1 SGLDAGYWYTNL
13 RQTVRFETAVRSLLA
28 DGFDGFIEVSG
39 HPVLTAA
46 VEQTAEQVPD
56 ASDVVVLGTLRRDED
71 EQRRL
76 LMSLGEA
83 FVAGLPVDW
92 SAVLPADAAPVDDL
106 PTYAFQRERYWLHA
120 TPARPGTGEAQSDH
134 AERQFWQALD
144 SGDHTALGDA
154 LGVADSAQVGD
165 VISLLTPWRRHNRRL
180 SASDGWRYRIGWHP
194 VATDDATR
202 LTGTWLL
209 VAPSGRPDDALLAGV
224 EDALTRSGAEVVRL
238 SADVNLDRA
247 GLARRL
253 AALDTPEPSGVL
265 SLLAHDEAR
274 HPEHPELAVGVTA
287 TLTLLQALGDAG
299 IDAPLWCTTRGA
311 TRVPG
316 TDGETSPEQAQAW
329 GLGLVAG
336 LEHPE
341 RWGGLV
347 DLPETPDEQAVRH
360 LARVVAGLNGED
372 QVAVRRAGV
381 FARRLL
387 RAMPPKARHA
397 TAWRPRGT
405 VLVTGGTGAVGSHVA
420 RWLAANGAEHLVLI
434 SRSGRSTAD
443 SEELEAELAA
453 LGARTTI
460 EACDVTDRA
469 ALADLVD
476 RVASEESPIRAV
488 IHAAGA
494 VSSIPVADTRIENL
508 AEVISAKVVGATH
521 LDGLFQDG
529 DTLDAFILFS
539 SGAGIWGGS
548 GQAAYAAANAHL
560 DALAH
565 SRRAKGLPAVAM
577 AWGMWNGG
585 GMAGGDVAGWMR
597 SRGLRAMAPETAVA
611 VLGDTALAHET
622 SVVVADID
630 WQRFAPQFTAA
641 RPSALLSA
649 LPEAQEALERGD
661 TAGPAAAVA
670 TQAPDS
676 ALRTSLIG
684 LSEAEQHAMV
694 LDLVRARAAEVLGHG
709 TFDAISPDKAFR
721 DFGFDSLTAVQL
733 RNRLNAVTGL
743 RLPTTVVFDHP
754 TPMALARF
762 VRAEVLGVPEA
773 AAELVPVAAGVLGS
787 AAEDPIAVVGMGC
800 RFPGGV
806 VSPEDLWRL
815 VVSGGDAVSGFPE
828 DRGWDLEGLF
838 DPDPDAVGKSYVR
851 EGGFLHAAGE
861 FDAGFFGISPREAL
875 AMDPQQRLLLETSWE
890 AFERAGIDPASLRGS
905 QTGVFIGAMTQDY
918 GPRLHQGTAET
929 EGYILTGTTGSVTS
943 GRLSYTFGLEGPAVT
958 MDTGCSSSL
967 VALHLAVQAL
977 RRGECSLALAGGV
990 TVMPTPGPFIEFSRQ
1005 RGLAV
1010 DGRCKAFGE
1019 GADGTGWSEGVGVL
1033 VVERLS
1039 DALRAGHRV
1048 LAVVRGSAVNQDG
1061 ASNGLTAPNGPS
1073 QQRVIR
1079 QALGD
1084 ARLGVGDVDV
1094 VEAHGTGT
1102 TLGDPIE
1109 AQALLATYGQGREED
1124 RPLWLGSLKSN
1135 IGHTQAAAG
1144 VAGVIKMVMAM
1155 RQGILPRTLHI
1166 DEPSSHVDWSAGA
1179 VELLTEQRDW
1189 PETGQPRRAGVS
1201 AFGVGG
1207 TNAHV
1212 ILEQAPS
1219 GPQTEDRP
1227 AGTSGTGTVVP
1238 WVVSGKSAV
1247 ALRGQVARLR
1257 GYVAERVD
1265 VDVVGGACGL
1275 VGRSVFEHR
1284 AVVVAGDREELLAG
1298 LDAGVVAGRVVGSA
1312 GRVVLVFPGQ
1322 GSQWLG
1328 MAGGLL
1334 GSSVVFRERMVE
1346 CEAALAPFVDWSL
1359 LEVV

>member
-1 SGLDAGYWYTNL
+1 MAGGLLGSSVVFRERMVECEAALAPFVDWSLLEVVSQDDGGWLDRVDVVQPVLWAVMVSLAAVWGSCGVVPGAVVGHSQGEIAAAVVAGVLSLADGARVVALRSQVIGRLAKGGGMVSLAVSEAEARELLKGSELSVAVVNSSSAVVVAGESEALDELLVLCEGRGVRARRVPVDYASHSPQVEVVRDELLDVLGPVAPGAGEVPLYSSVTGGLVDGSGLDAGYWYTNL
-13 RQTVRFETAVRSLLA
+13 RQTVRFETAVQSLLA
-28 DGFDGFIEVSG
+28 DGFDAFVEVSG

-46 VEQTAEQVPD
+46 VEQTAEQ
-56 ASDVVVLGTLRRDED
+56 ASGGPDVVVLGTLRRDED

-83 FVAGLPVDW
+83 FTAGLPVDW
-92 SAVLPADAAPVDDL
+92 SAVLPADATPVDDL

-120 TPARPGTGEAQSDH
+120 TPAHPGTGEAQSDDH

-144 SGDHTALGDA
+144 SGDHIALGDA

-194 VATDDATR
+194 VAADDATR

-224 EDALTRSGAEVVRL
+224 EDALTRSGADVVRL
-238 SADVNLDRA
+238 SADANLDRA
-247 GLARRL
+247 GLARCL
-253 AALDTPEPSGVL
+253 AALDIPEPSGVL

-311 TRVPG
+311 ARVPG

-405 VLVTGGTGAVGSHVA
+405 VLITGGTGAVGSHVA

-443 SEELEAELAA
+443 SEALEAELAA

-494 VSSIPVADTRIENL
+494 VSSIPVADTRIEDL

-521 LDGLFQDG
+521 LDGLFQDA

-630 WQRFAPQFTAA
+630 WQRFAPQFTVA

-649 LPEAQEALERGD
+649 LPEAQEALEGGD

-676 ALRTSLIG
+676 ALRTSLTG

-709 TFDAISPDKAFR
+709 TFDAISPGKAFR

-762 VRAEVLGVPEA
+762 VRAEVLGVREA
-773 AAELVPVAAGVLGS
+773 AAELVPVAPVVLGS
-787 AAEDPIAVVGMGC
+787 GAEDPVAVVGMGC
-800 RFPGGV
+800 RFPGG
-806 VSPEDLWRL
+806 
-815 VVSGGDAVSGFPE
+815 
-828 DRGWDLEGLF
+828 
-838 DPDPDAVGKSYVR
+838 
-851 EGGFLHAAGE
+851 
-861 FDAGFFGISPREAL
+861 
-875 AMDPQQRLLLETSWE
+875 
-890 AFERAGIDPASLRGS
+890 
-905 QTGVFIGAMTQDY
+905 
-918 GPRLHQGTAET
+918 
-929 EGYILTGTTGSVTS
+929 
-943 GRLSYTFGLEGPAVT
+943 
-958 MDTGCSSSL
+958 
-967 VALHLAVQAL
+967 
-977 RRGECSLALAGGV
+977 
-990 TVMPTPGPFIEFSRQ
+990 
-1005 RGLAV
+1005 
-1010 DGRCKAFGE
+1010 
-1019 GADGTGWSEGVGVL
+1019 
-1033 VVERLS
+1033 
-1039 DALRAGHRV
+1039 
-1048 LAVVRGSAVNQDG
+1048 
-1061 ASNGLTAPNGPS
+1061 
-1073 QQRVIR
+1073 
-1079 QALGD
+1079 
-1084 ARLGVGDVDV
+1084 
-1094 VEAHGTGT
+1094 
-1102 TLGDPIE
+1102 
-1109 AQALLATYGQGREED
+1109 
-1124 RPLWLGSLKSN
+1124 
-1135 IGHTQAAAG
+1135 
-1144 VAGVIKMVMAM
+1144 
-1155 RQGILPRTLHI
+1155 
-1166 DEPSSHVDWSAGA
+1166 
-1179 VELLTEQRDW
+1179 
-1189 PETGQPRRAGVS
+1189 
-1201 AFGVGG
+1201 
-1207 TNAHV
+1207 
-1212 ILEQAPS
+1212 
-1219 GPQTEDRP
+1219 
-1227 AGTSGTGTVVP
+1227 
-1238 WVVSGKSAV
+1238 
-1247 ALRGQVARLR
+1247 
-1257 GYVAERVD
+1257 
-1265 VDVVGGACGL
+1265 
-1275 VGRSVFEHR
+1275 
-1284 AVVVAGDREELLAG
+1284 
-1298 LDAGVVAGRVVGSA
+1298 
-1312 GRVVLVFPGQ
+1312 
-1322 GSQWLG
+1322 
-1328 MAGGLL
+1328 
-1334 GSSVVFRERMVE
+1334 
-1346 CEAALAPFVDWSL
+1346 
-1359 LEVV
+1359 